1 MKRFLTPLALAA
13 MLALGSVTLLTGCA
27 SAEKTAYTATSAT
40 YTTVDAAMTAW
51 GAYVAQF
58 HPGVNMESA
67 VKRTYEQYQAAARGV
82 ADAGLAYRKAV
93 DAGGDAT
100 GVKASLKRLA
110 HRSFQLTA
118 PWVSDTPPHTKPAV
132 PIWRRNISAFK

>member
-1 MKRFLTPLALAA
+1 
-13 MLALGSVTLLTGCA
+13 MLALGSVALLTGCA
-27 SAEKTAYTATSAT
+27 SAEKAAYTATSAT

-100 GVKASLKRLA
+100 GVKASLDQALA
-110 HRSFQLTA
+110 VASSALGNLVNILAQFGIQLKVA
-118 PWVSDTPPHTKPAV
+118 
-132 PIWRRNISAFK
+132 